1 MCSTH
6 CWLGSHVPHT
16 LLAGWLDSHVPDTL
30 LMKIQQPF
38 CSTPPDAT
46 QWYGKRRSKT
56 PTMDMEHLLDIL
68 KRYVRKSG
76 LEGSLNFGEY
86 FNITRPM
93 AVNGKE
99 LAEQL
104 EFLRGLAQVNP
115 ELVFK
120 RSELKDIYK
129 ELEKTFPDLKHK
141 FNLEKRACGTA
152 CHFWRCGHD

>member
-1 MCSTH
+1 MGKGGARR
-6 CWLGSHVPHT
+6 L
-16 LLAGWLDSHVPDTL
+16 
-30 LMKIQQPF
+30 KI
-38 CSTPPDAT
+38 
-46 QWYGKRRSKT
+46 
-56 PTMDMEHLLDIL
+56 PTVDMEHLLDIL
-68 KRYVRKSG
+68 KSYVRKSG

-120 RSELKDIYK
+120 YSELKDIYK

-141 FNLEKRACGTA
+141 FNLEKRANLTHYLSDATMVICNHARRLHYNEKNSPRPART
-152 CHFWRCGHD
+152 